1 MAADPD
7 LVSQF
12 YTETDEVEES
22 LEQIIERRAVFLV
35 GYQDAAYAQRYTD
48 TLGAFRSLLPD
59 HAKEELT
66 EAAAR
71 SLFKLM
77 AYKDEFE
84 VARLMTGTGFKDQ
97 VAQEFEG
104 DFSINYH
111 LAPPLLSRKKDARGR
126 PLKKSFGPWL
136 RPALSVLSH
145 AKFLRPSRFNPFGYH
160 EEARLHRSLLAWYEA
175 ALRTVAASYN
185 SEKHRDCL
193 QVLAAPMEIR
203 GYGPVRLQ
211 AAHKHRASAER
222 LLKKL

>member
-1 MAADPD
+1 M
-7 LVSQF
+7 
-12 YTETDEVEES
+12 
-22 LEQIIERRAVFLV
+22 V

-104 DFSINYH
+104 DYSVNYH
-111 LAPPLLSRKKDARGR
+111 MAPPLLSRKKDARGR